1 MIGPSQKNHN
11 AFYIPQIETFNTNM
25 GPWHCFPLTTYIQL
39 KPKLL
44 GKGYGTNCDA
54 ILKNVLDANFGVHFA
69 SLHCLSKTF
78 IPNFVHHYFWP
89 KSLQELG
96 YLL

>member
-1 MIGPSQKNHN
+1 M
-11 AFYIPQIETFNTNM
+11 AM
-25 GPWHCFPLTTYIQL
+25 FPLTSYIPL

-44 GKGYGTNCDA
+44 GKGYGTNCDVL
-54 ILKNVLDANFGVHFA
+54 LKVVLDAHSWVHFA
-69 SLHCLSKTF
+69 SLHCLRKIF